1 MKKNIFMPCIYKI
14 SHNEHV
20 NVCYIGSTISFKP
33 RMAYHQFQCK
43 QNNPALLYSAINLN
57 GGHKNWT
64 FEVLKEFY
72 GMSKEELRRE
82 EDKYIK
88 LIQPNLNK
96 NRAYTTLEQKKEDNR
111 INAQNFRKKNPEY
124 IKDYNK
130 RKKLEKLENEN

>member
-1 MKKNIFMPCIYKI
+1 MPCIYIIIHK
-14 SHNEHV
+14 NK
-20 NVCYIGSTISFKP
+20 NLCYCGSSISFKA
-33 RMAYHQFQCK
+33 RMAYHKFQSNK
-43 QNNPALLYSAINLN
+43 NNYGLLYNTINEN
-57 GGHKNWT
+57 GGIKEWN
-64 FEVLKEFY
+64 FYCIKEFY
-72 GMSKEELRRE
+72 GMSKEDLRKE

-96 NRAYTTLEQKKEDNR
+96 NRAYTSIEQKKEDNR